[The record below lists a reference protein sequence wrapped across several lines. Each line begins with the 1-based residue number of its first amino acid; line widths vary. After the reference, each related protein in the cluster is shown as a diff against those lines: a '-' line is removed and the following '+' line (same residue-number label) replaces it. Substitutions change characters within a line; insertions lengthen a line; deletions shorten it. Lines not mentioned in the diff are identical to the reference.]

1 MMIPVKETWSKTQ
14 YVLLVEFPSHINN
27 TNTVHAFIVTI
38 GLTNQ
43 YLKSITWHIIRV
55 FKTKPQ
61 PPSPNLENTVL
72 S

>member
-43 YLKSITWHIIRV
+43 YLKSIT
-55 FKTKPQ
+55 
-61 PPSPNLENTVL
+61 
-72 S
+72 